1 MVKKKRRNPPSRKR
15 YERDNPV
22 ASCRV
27 SREVYDRL
35 LTIRKLEGR
44 SMADILEAG
53 LGLFEVKVKSE
64 KEIWQQA
71 FDAGEESGINRAEE
85 LYAIRYKCSGCGEEM
100 FVSTDEEKTAIR
112 RFIKE
117 QGWGHKECVER
128 MRRLQLG
135 L

>member
-1 MVKKKRRNPPSRKR
+1 MAKIKRRDPPSRKK

-22 ASCRV
+22 VSCRV

-35 LTIRKLEGR
+35 QTIKKVEGR

-53 LGLFEVKVKSE
+53 LGLFEVKVRSE

-71 FDAGEESGINRAEE
+71 FDVGEESGINRAEE
-85 LYAIRYKCSGCGEEM
+85 IYAITYKCSGCGEEM